1 MIACIEGRVL
11 ETAEHSCVIQ
21 TSGGVGYEVFAPG
34 YTLSRLS
41 GAEEVTRLF
50 TATIVREDAIVLYGF
65 ETWDERETFLTLI
78 SISKVGPRTAIAVL
92 SRYRPGEL
100 RTIVASEDIMAL
112 TLVPGIGK
120 KTAQHVFL
128 ELKYKLKMGDLSK
141 PTAVFAAPGSVF
153 ADTLQGLSNLGYS
166 EEETRPVLVRVLQEE
181 PDLDVAGAL
190 RMCLKALARGL

>member
-1 MIACIEGRVL
+1 MIACIEGHVL
-11 ETAEHSCVIQ
+11 ETTESSCLIQ

-34 YTLSRLS
+34 HTLSRLP
-41 GAEEVTRLF
+41 GPGETARLF
-50 TATIVREDAIVLYGF
+50 TATVVREDAIILYGF
-65 ETWDERETFLTLI
+65 ESWDERETFLSLI
-78 SISKVGPRTAIAVL
+78 SISKVGPRTAIAML
-92 SRYRPGEL
+92 SRYRPDEL
-100 RTIVASEDIMAL
+100 RNIVVAEDIMAL

-128 ELKYKLKMGDLSK
+128 ELKYKLKTGDLSK
-141 PTAVFAAPGSVF
+141 TTAGFAAPGSVF

-166 EEETRPVLVRVLQEE
+166 EEETRPVLTNILQEE